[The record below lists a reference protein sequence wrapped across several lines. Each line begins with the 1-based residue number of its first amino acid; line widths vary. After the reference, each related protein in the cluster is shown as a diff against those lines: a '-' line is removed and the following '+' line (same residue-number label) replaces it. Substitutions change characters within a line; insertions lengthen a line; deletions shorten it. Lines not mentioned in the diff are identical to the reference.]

1 MNIHMNAPKTKRGA
15 VRQYDTIMRACRRDL
30 AGGLS
35 FGMDWPTLRI
45 TFPERYARIQE
56 LKAMYAGLPA

>member
-1 MNIHMNAPKTKRGA
+1 MKDPKSKRGA
-15 VRQYDTIMRACRRDL
+15 VRQYDAIIRACRRDL
-30 AGGLS
+30 DGGGC

-56 LKAMYAGLPA
+56 LRAMFAGLPS

>member
-1 MNIHMNAPKTKRGA
+1 MNAPKSKRGA
-15 VRQYDTIMRACRRDL
+15 VRQYDAIMRACRRDL

-35 FGMDWPTLRI
+35 FGMDWPTLRA

-56 LKAMYAGLPA
+56 LRAAYAGLPS